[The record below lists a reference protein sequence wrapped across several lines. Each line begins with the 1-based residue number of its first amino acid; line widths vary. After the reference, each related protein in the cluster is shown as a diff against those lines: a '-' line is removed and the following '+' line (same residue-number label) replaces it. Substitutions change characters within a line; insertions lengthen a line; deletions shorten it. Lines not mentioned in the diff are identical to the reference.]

1 MEKGKVPLVVPAPC
15 YQLYAECID
24 DTLPKFT
31 PENWIKKDRWYK
43 VKQWTDALNTDGVAI
58 TITDSKNNEIHPSNS
73 MSAFKSER
81 FIIHTI
87 CLN

>member
-1 MEKGKVPLVVPAPC
+1 MTNLFINSPI

-24 DTLPKFT
+24 DSLPKFI
-31 PENWIKKDRWYK
+31 PDNWIKKDRWYK
-43 VKQWTDALNTDGVAI
+43 VKYFAEALNTDGKAI
-58 TITDSKNNEIHPSNS
+58 TITDRFNEEIHPSNTHF
-73 MSAFKSER
+73 AFTDNR